1 MDPSLRVIAHQAE
14 VFIFPSLG
22 HRAYT
27 EGRSPEPSL
36 SKQSSEGKPKDP
48 KLNPPSGSYSIA
60 GDEHF
65 AALSELLDRVSMDST
80 QLFDHCLNLLV
91 TQLKA
96 RRALMTRITEL
107 GFEPFWWAHDPE
119 VTMGSAVEADCAGLS
134 ARVLDHP
141 RRALVVRNIAEDPM
155 WSQDGDC
162 KRLGIQAFVGMSLKE
177 GAHAI
182 GVLSVHF
189 GAPRAFS
196 KGELALVNAVANLLS
211 KTLEVETLRAEL
223 RMTKDALDLTS
234 AVVEDSALNSPGT
247 GLPNARYLEIW
258 MKANLYMARRKGEG
272 MAILMWNLAKGDDE
286 RGMQQLMNTLRGEDL
301 MVDLGRAQ
309 ILALLP
315 RTEMGGVFAM
325 MDRLSPW
332 LGKRHIGATLW
343 DPKRDDPQLQRALS
357 RAMEALKSAEGGP
370 GLYWNLLP
378 GS

>member
-1 MDPSLRVIAHQAE
+1 M
-14 VFIFPSLG
+14 
-22 HRAYT
+22 
-27 EGRSPEPSL
+27 

-96 RRALMTRITEL
+96 QRALMTRVTEL
-107 GFEPFWWAHDPE
+107 GFEPFWWAHDPD

-141 RRALVVRNIAEDPM
+141 RRALVVRNIAEDPQ
-155 WSQDGDC
+155 WAQDADC
-162 KRLGIQAFVGMSLKE
+162 KRLGIAAFIGIALKE
-177 GAHAI
+177 GGQGM

-189 GAPRAFS
+189 PVPRGFS
-196 KGELALVNAVANLLS
+196 KGELALVNAVANLLG

-223 RMTKDALDLTS
+223 RMTRDALDLTS
-234 AVVEDSALNSPGT
+234 AVVEDSALQSPGT
-247 GLPNARYLEIW
+247 GLPNARYLDIW

-272 MAILMWNLAKGDDE
+272 MALLMWNLAKGDDAKT
-286 RGMQQLMNTLRGEDL
+286 MHKLMEALRGEDL
-301 MVDLGRAQ
+301 MVDLGRNQ
-309 ILALLP
+309 VLALLP

-325 MDRLSPW
+325 MDRLNPW

-343 DPKRDDPQLQRALS
+343 DPKLDDPLLQRALS
-357 RAMEALKSAEGGP
+357 RATEALKTAEGGP
-370 GLYWNLLP
+370 GLYWKLLP
-378 GS
+378 GG